1 MNVVATDRKIA
12 MLKTA
17 SDPGHRKALETQK
30 SHFKIGF
37 FKLSNHQNLDYFHM
51 KITFLQSSKN
61 HMWFCQNLLLGQ
73 KLDFNIVQCD
83 RARIRSSKTSETLG
97 II

>member
-17 SDPGHRKALETQK
+17 SDPGHRKALETPK

-51 KITFLQSSKN
+51 KNHQKSLFAVIKKSYVVLSKSSFRTKIG
-61 HMWFCQNLLLGQ
+61 L
-73 KLDFNIVQCD
+73 
-83 RARIRSSKTSETLG
+83 
-97 II
+97 